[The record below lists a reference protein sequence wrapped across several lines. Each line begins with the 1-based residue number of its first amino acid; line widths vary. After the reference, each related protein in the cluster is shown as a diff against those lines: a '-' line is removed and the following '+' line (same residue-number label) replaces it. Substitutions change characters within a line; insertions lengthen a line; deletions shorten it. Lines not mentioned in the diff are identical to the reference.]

1 MEGEEGPLPRDHRQG
16 GASRREGSTEGEQR
30 PGAVS
35 TIKGEE
41 HPGAVSH
48 HRGQGHRQ
56 PSPISLRAHVARQPF
71 LGAGRLTAA
80 ETLVN
85 HRDLIQGCK
94 QRKCKVNVGLPE
106 DAGDT
111 NSL

>member
-1 MEGEEGPLPRDHRQG
+1 MFRPRSWSAGLHTSIMYAWLGLSAESALTRDHRQG

-48 HRGQGHRQ
+48 HRGCDEHHRG
-56 PSPISLRAHVARQPF
+56 R
-71 LGAGRLTAA
+71 GAA
-80 ETLVN
+80 
-85 HRDLIQGCK
+85 
-94 QRKCKVNVGLPE
+94 
-106 DAGDT
+106 
-111 NSL
+111 